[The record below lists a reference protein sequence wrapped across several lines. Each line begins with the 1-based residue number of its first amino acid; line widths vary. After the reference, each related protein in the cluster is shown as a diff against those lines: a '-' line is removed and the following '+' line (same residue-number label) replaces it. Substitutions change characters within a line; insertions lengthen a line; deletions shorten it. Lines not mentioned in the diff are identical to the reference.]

1 MVAYWLLCRLLKAV
15 CAKPDYYSLFARAC
29 RGPPCMKVLYGAVAF
44 SYVQLVSAVNG
55 LDQIGLGLPGGLG
68 NIVYPRQQG
77 CQRGRQRAARAVRIA
92 GLYAPPGKL
101 DKAVEIG
108 RAHV

>member
-1 MVAYWLLCRLLKAV
+1 MIRRPPRSTLTYTLL
-15 CAKPDYYSLFARAC
+15 PYTTLFRS
-29 RGPPCMKVLYGAVAF
+29 PPCMKVLYGAVAF

-55 LDQIGLGLPGGLG
+55 RDQIGLGLPGGLG